1 MFWWA
6 GARGNIVQR
15 ILRLASRACP
25 ILLLCLI
32 VAGAHGADRIV
43 LRDFNVIRGEVAS
56 FDADGL
62 VLAAGRP
69 SGGKLVTWD
78 EVESLQLDDD
88 KQQADADKLLKEI
101 GLPLYRLKVRLE
113 TGDDE
118 GLLEPAE
125 KLFPVFRERRSVS
138 ALIVLQ
144 SLVWGQIAHGQREA
158 AVEPWLLEFELLRA
172 RAAKVSDIPGTRK
185 PRIDGPSALLAELEP
200 VWFDAEAAK
209 AALPAAQKSLAGM
222 AEPVPPG
229 AQLYIA
235 SLALAAGDQAKAQE
249 YFQGD
254 VDPGNL
260 AAPLKQILLGQ
271 TEIKTNPAAAV
282 DRLQKTIAELE
293 QTAEGNEA
301 KRLYLHPLALYWL
314 GRAQLASDQA
324 ATRQAGLLTLLRIPA
339 LEGNQSMEL
348 SAAALSEVAR
358 FYAKDAALAA
368 RLRREIVQQ
377 FPSSWHARAL
387 RTPPAAASR

>member
-1 MFWWA
+1 MGETRN
-6 GARGNIVQR
+6 GAESFRVPR
-15 ILRLASRACP
+15 SALRALA
-25 ILLLCLI
+25 LLCIFQSL
-32 VAGAHGADRIV
+32 AFSSDRIV

-62 VLAAGRP
+62 VLAAERP

-78 EVESLQLDDD
+78 EVESLQLDDE
-88 KQQADADKLLKEI
+88 KQQIDAEKLLKEI
-101 GLPLYRLKVRLE
+101 GLPLYRLRVRLE

-118 GLLEPAE
+118 GLSEPAE
-125 KLFPVFRERRSVS
+125 KLFPIFRERRSVS

-158 AVEPWLLEFELLRA
+158 AVAPWLLEFELLRS

-185 PRIDGPSALLAELEP
+185 PRIDAPSALVAELEP
-200 VWFDAEAAK
+200 VWFDVEAAK
-209 AALPAAQKSLAGM
+209 AALPAAQKAFQGM
-222 AEPVPPG
+222 SEPVPPG
-229 AQLYIA
+229 ARLYLA

-249 YFQGD
+249 YLQGD
-254 VDPGNL
+254 VDAGNL

-271 TEIKTNPAAAV
+271 SDVKTNAAAAV
-282 DRLQKTIAELE
+282 DRLQKTVAELE

-324 ATRQAGLLTLLRIPA
+324 AIQQAGLLTLLRIPA
-339 LEGNQSMEL
+339 LEGNQSPEL
-348 SAAALSEVAR
+348 SAAALSEAAH
-358 FYAKDAALAA
+358 FYAKDPPLAA
-368 RLRREIVQQ
+368 RLRREIAQQ

-387 RTPPAAASR
+387 RTPPSAASR